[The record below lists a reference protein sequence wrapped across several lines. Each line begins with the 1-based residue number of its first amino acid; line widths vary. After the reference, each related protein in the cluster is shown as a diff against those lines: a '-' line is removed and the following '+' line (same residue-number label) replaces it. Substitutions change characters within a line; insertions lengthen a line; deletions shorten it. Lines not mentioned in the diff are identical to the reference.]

1 MKNPL
6 NPLKN
11 WWQRRKARKA
21 ILPTPSLFPLKENPA
36 KNLIWFIVVVY
47 IFLIGLEIFLSRYEM
62 VDILGSS
69 IRWNWGWA
77 LFYAHIA
84 YTILSFRQVQAEE
97 HAAVTFFGK
106 AVMNVGSGL
115 KFVPLGICSLRPF
128 TKNIIN
134 LQVGLPQAPSESQKG
149 YVPQLSPGELTK
161 STMMRGSYEGFRVNF
176 ASYESAA
183 SQLTDEQRRMFTR
196 DDELNRR
203 LTTDPLILVL
213 FKINDP
219 MQFVNVV
226 GTLENALGLI
236 EKTVSVTLQE
246 YCGKWTPA
254 YVLFNLDKAN
264 GLLKNAT
271 ERLVW
276 DPDAVKRLEKRL
288 ELESEESDEQPGEP
302 WGVDLLSVQIQS
314 LGLPQR
320 VNASIADARKAG
332 FQRDRIITL
341 ADGKRQA
348 LAQIGKGKGEAKKA
362 EMEGEADGLYA
373 ILLQTADG
381 RKRLEEAAAG
391 STGQLIAWLETQKQV
406 AGSAKYII
414 APDSNLL
421 GAVSGVSE
429 LLNQL
434 KKLREANQQPDK
446 TGGNQ

>member
-6 NPLKN
+6 NLLLLKS
-11 WWQRRKARKA
+11 WWQKRKTRKAT
-21 ILPTPSLFPLKENPA
+21 LPTPPPFLPIPEENPT
-36 KNLIWFIVVVY
+36 KNLIWFVVVVY

-106 AVMNVGSGL
+106 AVMSVDSGL
-115 KFVPLGICSLRPF
+115 KFVPIGACSLRIF

-134 LQVGLPQAPSESQKG
+134 LQVGLPQAPSESQKV
-149 YVPQLSPGELTK
+149 YIPQLSPGELTK

-176 ASYESAA
+176 ASYESAV
-183 SQLTDEQRRMFTR
+183 SQLKTDEQRRMFTR

-213 FKINDP
+213 FKISDP

-254 YVLFNLDKAN
+254 YVLFNLAEAN
-264 GLLKNAT
+264 GLLKEAT

-276 DPDAVKRLEKRL
+276 DPDAVKRLKPG
-288 ELESEESDEQPGEP
+288 EQPGEP
-302 WGVDLLSVQIQS
+302 WGVDLLGVQIQS

-320 VNASIADARKAG
+320 VNISIADARKAG

-348 LAQIGKGKGEAKKA
+348 LAQVGRGKGEAKKA
-362 EMEGEADGLYA
+362 EMEGEADGLFA
-373 ILLQTADG
+373 ILLQTAAG
-381 RKRLEEAAAG
+381 RELLNQAAKG
-391 STGQLIAWLETQKQV
+391 EVGQLIAWLETQKQV
-406 AGSAKYII
+406 AGNAKYII

-434 KKLREANQQPDK
+434 KTLREANQQPNK
-446 TGGNQ
+446 TGGAQ

>member
-1 MKNPL
+1 MK

-11 WWQRRKARKA
+11 WWQKRKARKA
-21 ILPTPSLFPLKENPA
+21 TLSTPSLSPLIPEENPA
-36 KNLIWFIVVVY
+36 KNLMLFVAVVY
-47 IFLIGLEIFLSRYEM
+47 IILIGLEVLLSRYEM

-115 KFVPLGICSLRPF
+115 KFVPLGACSLRVF

-149 YVPQLSPGELTK
+149 YIPQLLPGELTK

-183 SQLTDEQRRMFTR
+183 SQLTTDEQRRMFTR

-264 GLLKNAT
+264 GLLKEAT

-276 DPDAVKRLEKRL
+276 DPDAVKRLKL
-288 ELESEESDEQPGEP
+288 GEQPGEP

-348 LAQIGKGKGEAKKA
+348 LTQVGRGKGEAKKA
-362 EMEGEADGLYA
+362 EMEGEAGGLFA
-373 ILLQTADG
+373 IFLQTAAG
-381 RKRLEEAAAG
+381 RELLNQAAKG
-391 STGQLIAWLETQKQV
+391 EVGQLIAWLETQKQV
-406 AGSAKYII
+406 AGNAKYII

-446 TGGNQ
+446 TGGVQ

>member
-1 MKNPL
+1 
-6 NPLKN
+6 
-11 WWQRRKARKA
+11 
-21 ILPTPSLFPLKENPA
+21 
-36 KNLIWFIVVVY
+36 
-47 IFLIGLEIFLSRYEM
+47 
-62 VDILGSS
+62 
-69 IRWNWGWA
+69 
-77 LFYAHIA
+77 
-84 YTILSFRQVQAEE
+84 
-97 HAAVTFFGK
+97 
-106 AVMNVGSGL
+106 
-115 KFVPLGICSLRPF
+115 
-128 TKNIIN
+128 
-134 LQVGLPQAPSESQKG
+134 
-149 YVPQLSPGELTK
+149 
-161 STMMRGSYEGFRVNF
+161 
-176 ASYESAA
+176 
-183 SQLTDEQRRMFTR
+183 
-196 DDELNRR
+196 
-203 LTTDPLILVL
+203 
-213 FKINDP
+213 

-254 YVLFNLDKAN
+254 YVLFNLDEAN
-264 GLLKNAT
+264 GFLKEAT

-276 DPDAVKRLEKRL
+276 DPDAVKRLK
-288 ELESEESDEQPGEP
+288 SDEQPGEP
-302 WGVDLLSVQIQS
+302 WGVDFLSVQIQS

-446 TGGNQ
+446 TGGDQ

>member
-6 NPLKN
+6 KPLKN

-21 ILPTPSLFPLKENPA
+21 TLPTPSLFPLIPEENPA
-36 KNLIWFIVVVY
+36 KNLIWFVVVVY
-47 IFLIGLEIFLSRYEM
+47 IFLIGLEVFLSRHEM
-62 VDILGSS
+62 VNILGSG

-97 HAAVTFFGK
+97 HAAITLFGK
-106 AVMNVGSGL
+106 AVMNIGSGL
-115 KFVPLGICSLRPF
+115 KFVPIGACSLRIF

-254 YVLFNLDKAN
+254 YVLFNLDEAN
-264 GLLKNAT
+264 GFLKEAT

-276 DPDAVKRLEKRL
+276 DPDAVKRLK
-288 ELESEESDEQPGEP
+288 SDEQPGEP
-302 WGVDLLSVQIQS
+302 WGVDFLSVQIQS

-362 EMEGEADGLYA
+362 EMEGEA
-373 ILLQTADG
+373 
-381 RKRLEEAAAG
+381 
-391 STGQLIAWLETQKQV
+391 
-406 AGSAKYII
+406 
-414 APDSNLL
+414 
-421 GAVSGVSE
+421 
-429 LLNQL
+429 
-434 KKLREANQQPDK
+434 
-446 TGGNQ
+446 